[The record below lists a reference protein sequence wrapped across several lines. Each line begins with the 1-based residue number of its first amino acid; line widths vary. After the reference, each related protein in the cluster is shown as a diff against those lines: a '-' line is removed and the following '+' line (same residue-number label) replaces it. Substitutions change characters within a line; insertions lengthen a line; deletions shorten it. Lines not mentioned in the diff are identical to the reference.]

1 VFDNDLERTVASVAE
16 VSKKDAETL
25 RRAAAARSANA
36 PNARVATYFRRLD
49 EMTGFAAA
57 NEVWE
62 SPQMRAASLSGGRFF
77 GPIGSDYGTGL
88 QAFSM
93 LDHMKGRPVPKGG
106 SGMLT
111 QALGR
116 FIEAHDGAILTSKP
130 VVQLIIEGGKCAG
143 VECAD
148 GTQYRAER
156 GVVSTIHVKHLIEM
170 APRELFGADILD
182 TVDLMQPEIAMF
194 QFHFAFSEPPK
205 YPLATGGTIFS
216 NEASVME
223 DATSIFQLGIDN
235 AKGELN
241 IADYP
246 LQVCHPAV
254 FDKTRVPDGYG
265 LLKIEGCLPY
275 GLKQGRDHWD
285 VIKDEIAGQV
295 LDRYMRHTANLD
307 KTKLLAKFLLSPV
320 DIERMNPS
328 MWLGGVH
335 AFDNRGGNF
344 APYRMGIPGLYQT
357 GACTAPGGSISGIP
371 GRNAAEVV
379 LQDQGLTIEQ
389 VVANRGSNSPHKPSL
404 L

>member
-1 VFDNDLERTVASVAE
+1 VASVAE

-36 PNARVATYFRRLD
+36 PNARVATYFRRLN

-93 LDHMKGRPVPKGG
+93 LDHLKGRPVPKGG

-116 FIEAHDGAILTSKP
+116 FIEAHDGVILTNKP

-156 GVVSTIHVKHLIEM
+156 GVVSTIHVKHLIDM
-170 APRELFGADILD
+170 APRELFGTDILD

-223 DATSIFQLGIDN
+223 RKAS
-235 AKGELN
+235 
-241 IADYP
+241 
-246 LQVCHPAV
+246 
-254 FDKTRVPDGYG
+254 
-265 LLKIEGCLPY
+265 
-275 GLKQGRDHWD
+275 
-285 VIKDEIAGQV
+285 
-295 LDRYMRHTANLD
+295 
-307 KTKLLAKFLLSPV
+307 
-320 DIERMNPS
+320 
-328 MWLGGVH
+328 
-335 AFDNRGGNF
+335 
-344 APYRMGIPGLYQT
+344 
-357 GACTAPGGSISGIP
+357 
-371 GRNAAEVV
+371 
-379 LQDQGLTIEQ
+379 
-389 VVANRGSNSPHKPSL
+389 
-404 L
+404 